1 MYIEKRYLRKI
12 AKVFQ
17 ELSLPLRLLDA
28 DGVCIVPEDGP
39 SLTVPASALA
49 SGINHHV
56 GDALVRVLDIHPSLY
71 LAAQASAP
79 GAADVLCLA
88 DAMVMSLLKSSLS
101 ISGYS
106 DVYRKA
112 LRQELT
118 GAELVSRAAEH
129 KIPVEMN
136 RCVIV
141 FRLEDT
147 DKASAYTTLGEL
159 LPLGETDVLIEMN
172 RREAALVKDMNGI
185 DGTGELEQYVLAV
198 QETLM
203 EETALSMAAGV
214 GESKNNLALL
224 GESYAEARRAIE
236 VGQLFNRKTAK
247 LFNEEMLQTIEMF
260 FRKDLNLSD
269 TARQLFI
276 HRNTLV
282 YRLDK
287 VQRQTGLDLR
297 HFDDAVTFKI
307 LYKLKRCGQEKPREI
322 L

>member
-118 GAELVSRAAEH
+118 GAELAARAAEH
-129 KIPVEMN
+129 KIPLEMN

-141 FRLEDT
+141 FQLDDT
-147 DKASAYTTLGEL
+147 DKASAYSTLGEL
-159 LPLGETDVLIEMN
+159 LPLG
-172 RREAALVKDMNGI
+172 
-185 DGTGELEQYVLAV
+185 
-198 QETLM
+198 
-203 EETALSMAAGV
+203 
-214 GESKNNLALL
+214 
-224 GESYAEARRAIE
+224 
-236 VGQLFNRKTAK
+236 
-247 LFNEEMLQTIEMF
+247 
-260 FRKDLNLSD
+260 
-269 TARQLFI
+269 
-276 HRNTLV
+276 
-282 YRLDK
+282 
-287 VQRQTGLDLR
+287 
-297 HFDDAVTFKI
+297 
-307 LYKLKRCGQEKPREI
+307 
-322 L
+322 